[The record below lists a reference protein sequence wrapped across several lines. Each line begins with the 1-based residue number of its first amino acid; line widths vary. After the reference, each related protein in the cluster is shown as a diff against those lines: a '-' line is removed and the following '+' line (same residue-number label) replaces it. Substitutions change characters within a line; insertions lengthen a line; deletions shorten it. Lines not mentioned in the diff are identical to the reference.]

1 MARVIGSFTE
11 KCLHAAN
18 FTVAYFNLRWE
29 VSDDDYQRIRSDM
42 EEQLAGMEVDFALPT
57 TKAEYDEQ
65 SVALNSAVT
74 QALARERAMMNGD
87 TVALPI
93 YLLSSS
99 ALYAATLLGLG
110 EEHDSENVTMLMRM
124 VDGVIE
130 DLGLDADLRDSF
142 THDADWLTITREEVD
157 GEATVRQSEVL
168 RVGSSFVMRVVEAL
182 ERREREVDLRG
193 GLDAITDEVRALR
206 AEQRETAEQLAS
218 LITAGNAQIVDLL
231 GEVQQALVAQGLSE
245 EEAEQLTTKEPE
257 KFADRVFRWLKSDGA
272 RDAAEAALW
281 AALDLVPGGAAV
293 TLGIKVSRAVRE
305 SYKRSAE
312 QATG

>member
-1 MARVIGSFTE
+1 
-11 KCLHAAN
+11 
-18 FTVAYFNLRWE
+18 
-29 VSDDDYQRIRSDM
+29 
-42 EEQLAGMEVDFALPT
+42 
-57 TKAEYDEQ
+57 
-65 SVALNSAVT
+65 
-74 QALARERAMMNGD
+74 
-87 TVALPI
+87 
-93 YLLSSS
+93 
-99 ALYAATLLGLG
+99 
-110 EEHDSENVTMLMRM
+110 
-124 VDGVIE
+124 
-130 DLGLDADLRDSF
+130 
-142 THDADWLTITREEVD
+142 
-157 GEATVRQSEVL
+157 
-168 RVGSSFVMRVVEAL
+168 
-182 ERREREVDLRG
+182 
-193 GLDAITDEVRALR
+193 VRALR

>member
-1 MARVIGSFTE
+1 MIGSFTE

-18 FTVAYFNLRWE
+18 FTVAYFNMRWE
-29 VSDDDYQRIRSDM
+29 VSDDDYQRIRADM
-42 EEQLAGMEVDFALPT
+42 EEQLAGMEVDFELPA

-65 SVALNSAVT
+65 SRALNSAVT
-74 QALARERAMMNGD
+74 QALGWERAMMNGD

-110 EEHDSENVTMLMRM
+110 QERDSENVTMLMQM

-130 DLGLDADLRDSF
+130 DLGLEPELRASF
-142 THDADWLTITREEVD
+142 MNDADWLAITREEVD

-168 RVGSSFVMRVVEAL
+168 RVGSSFTMRVVDEL
-182 ERREREVDLRG
+182 DRHEQDVDLRG
-193 GLDAITDEVRALR
+193 GFAGLTDEVRALR
-206 AEQRETAEQLAS
+206 TEQRETAERLAG
-218 LITAGNAQIVDLL
+218 LIAAGNAQIVALL

-245 EEAEQLTTKEPE
+245 QEAEQLTTKDPE

-293 TLGIKVSRAVRE
+293 TLGVKVSRAVRE
-305 SYKRSAE
+305 SYKRSA
-312 QATG
+312 G